1 MTVKEE
7 AASLV
12 AETHP
17 QEARQEAI
25 TQEAHQEEAHQEEAF
40 QEEAHQEEAHQAAA
54 HQEAVQLEEELPI
67 HFREDDAHRMISR
80 TSSCWRNLV
89 RMAEA

>member
-1 MTVKEE
+1 MAE
-7 AASLV
+7 AY
-12 AETHP
+12 P

-25 TQEAHQEEAHQEEAF
+25 TQEAFPEEAHQEEAF

-54 HQEAVQLEEELPI
+54 HQAAVQLEEDLPV

-80 TSSCWRNLV
+80 TLSCWRNLV